1 MVKSSFLNYSYFS
14 KSPIIAALDIGSS
27 KICCL
32 IAKIDK
38 NETLSIIGAG
48 FQESKGLVSGVITDM
63 IALENS
69 IRNCVAS
76 AEKMASVRI
85 KKIIVG
91 FSTENINI
99 ENLNIEI
106 DLKGAVVGQ
115 GDLDRAYNFLSEK
128 HNMGNRSILHVIP
141 FQYSIDGNKGVK
153 SPIGM
158 FGDKLGVEI
167 SIISSDSNTLKN
179 LENVVKHC
187 DLEIDE
193 IVYTPYATGISLLS
207 QEEKELGVALIDM
220 GSTLTSVSIFYNGS
234 ILYTKS
240 IPLGGNMVTNDISR
254 IFSLSFAN
262 AERIKII
269 NGQLIEELENS
280 LSTIEVDI
288 LGEENESIEITR
300 RDLISVI
307 KPRIYEI
314 VNTINEIIIESKY
327 NNVIANRVVITG
339 GTSQMEGLLDFTSK
353 VFGKKARL
361 AKSKQINALP
371 ENMKSPSFS
380 AISSLVIYS
389 ITKTNDISLNL
400 SKKNKN
406 SNNIFAYL
414 QKAKNWFIENF

>member
-14 KSPIIAALDIGSS
+14 KGPIIAALDIGSS

-38 NETLSIIGAG
+38 NETLSVIGAG

-85 KKIIVG
+85 KNIIVG

-400 SKKNKN
+400 LKKNKN

>member
-1 MVKSSFLNYSYFS
+1 MIKSNLLHYSSFS
-14 KSPIIAALDIGSS
+14 KSPVIAALDIGSS

-63 IALENS
+63 LALENS

-91 FSTENINI
+91 FSSGNISI

-106 DLKGAVVGQ
+106 DLKGAVIGQ
-115 GDLDRAYNFLSEK
+115 GDLNRAYNFLSEK

-158 FGDKLGVEI
+158 IGDKLGVEI
-167 SIISSDSNTLKN
+167 SIISSDSNSLKN

-193 IVYTPYATGISLLS
+193 IVYTPYATGLSLLS
-207 QEEKELGVALIDM
+207 EEEKELGVALIDM
-220 GSTLTSVSIFYNGS
+220 GSTLTTVSIFYSGS

-314 VNTINEIIIESKY
+314 VNTINEIIIDSKY
-327 NNVIANRVVITG
+327 NNIIANRVVITG
-339 GTSQMEGLLDFTSK
+339 GVSQMEGLLDFTSK

-380 AISSLVIYS
+380 AISSIVNYS
-389 ITKTNDISLNL
+389 IMKNNDINVKL
-400 SKKNKN
+400 SKKNNN
-406 SNNIFAYL
+406 SDNIYAYV
-414 QKAKNWFIENF
+414 QKFKNWFIENF

>member
-1 MVKSSFLNYSYFS
+1 MIKSNLINYSSFS

-38 NETLSIIGAG
+38 NESLSIIGAG

-63 IALENS
+63 LALENS

-91 FSTENINI
+91 FSSGNISI

-106 DLKGAVVGQ
+106 DLKGAVIGQ
-115 GDLDRAYNFLSEK
+115 GDLNRAYNFLSEK

-158 FGDKLGVEI
+158 IGDKLGVEI
-167 SIISSDSNTLKN
+167 SIISSDSNSLKN

-193 IVYTPYATGISLLS
+193 IVYTPYATGLSLLS
-207 QEEKELGVALIDM
+207 EEEKELGVALIDM
-220 GSTLTSVSIFYNGS
+220 GSTLTTVSIFYSGS

-314 VNTINEIIIESKY
+314 VNTINEIIIDSKY
-327 NNVIANRVVITG
+327 NNIIANRVVITG
-339 GTSQMEGLLDFTSK
+339 GVSQMEGLLDFTSK

-380 AISSLVIYS
+380 AISSIVNYS
-389 ITKTNDISLNL
+389 ITKNNDINVKL
-400 SKKNKN
+400 SKKNIN
-406 SNNIFAYL
+406 SDNIYAYL
-414 QKAKNWFIENF
+414 QKFKNWFIENF

>member
-106 DLKGAVVGQ
+106 DLKGAIVGQ

-353 VFGKKARL
+353 VFGKKVRL

-400 SKKNKN
+400 LKKNKN

>member
-1 MVKSSFLNYSYFS
+1 MIKSNLLHYSSFS
-14 KSPIIAALDIGSS
+14 KSPVIAALDIGSS

-63 IALENS
+63 LALENS

-91 FSTENINI
+91 FSSGNISI

-106 DLKGAVVGQ
+106 DLKGAVIGQ
-115 GDLDRAYNFLSEK
+115 GDLNRAYNFLSEK

-158 FGDKLGVEI
+158 IGDKLGVEI
-167 SIISSDSNTLKN
+167 SIISSDSNSLKN

-193 IVYTPYATGISLLS
+193 IVYTPYATGLSLLS
-207 QEEKELGVALIDM
+207 EEEKELGVALIDM
-220 GSTLTSVSIFYNGS
+220 GSTLTTVSIFYSGS

-314 VNTINEIIIESKY
+314 VNTINEIIIDSKY
-327 NNVIANRVVITG
+327 NNIIANRVVITG
-339 GTSQMEGLLDFTSK
+339 GVSQMEGLLDFTSK

-380 AISSLVIYS
+380 AISSIVNYS
-389 ITKTNDISLNL
+389 ITKNNDINVKL
-400 SKKNKN
+400 SKKNNN
-406 SNNIFAYL
+406 SDNIYAYV
-414 QKAKNWFIENF
+414 KKFKSWFIENF